1 MTEYESKA
9 ILHQIQLERVEN
21 GIVRKCLLQLENA
34 SRQLAKEIKKTSG
47 VYTKKRYQEIRK
59 YIKDV
64 SKELKA
70 NINTDM
76 DIDAFIEYELEAQ
89 VKLYKKYGG
98 VNMVAPAKEQVI
110 TTATFTPYT
119 ATSTFENY
127 LESFELGFFNVWD
140 SQVRAGYING
150 LTTQAIVKSVMGE
163 VAKDA
168 QVADFGALHQLRNSI
183 QMNTRTAL
191 QSFASETRNLIY
203 RNNSELIDGYKWVAT
218 LDRRTCI
225 YCGQM
230 ESKTY
235 PTLEAIGDTP
245 PAHYNCR
252 CTVIPIIK
260 GYDELDEDDTRASM
274 NGYVDGKIT
283 FEEWLENQSADVQK
297 DVLGINRYKMFQNG
311 EKLSQFVSDNRILTI
326 AELKAIEA

>member
-64 SKELKA
+64 SKELKE

-89 VKLYKKYGG
+89 VKLYKKYAG

-127 LESFELGFFNVWD
+127 LESLELGFFNVWD
-140 SQVRAGYING
+140 SQVRSGYING
-150 LTTQAIVKSVMGE
+150 LTTQTIVKGVMGE
-163 VAKDA
+163 VAKNA
-168 QVADFGALHQLRNSI
+168 QVADFGAIHQLRNSI
-183 QMNTRTAL
+183 QTNTRTAL

-203 RNNSELIDGYKWVAT
+203 RQNAELIDGYKWVAT
-218 LDRRTCI
+218 LDRRTCLPSS
-225 YCGQM
+225 
-230 ESKTY
+230 EKV
-235 PTLEAIGDTP
+235 LTP
-245 PAHYNCR
+245 
-252 CTVIPIIK
+252 
-260 GYDELDEDDTRASM
+260 
-274 NGYVDGKIT
+274 NGYVNINEINVGDIVIGGSREERFVTHT
-283 FEEWLENQSADVQK
+283 FERDTDMLVEIELENGKKFRCTPDH
-297 DVLGINRYKMFQNG
+297 L
-311 EKLSQFVSDNRILTI
+311 ILTD
-326 AELKAIEA
+326 KGWVEAGNLNKTYEIMQTM